1 MQTGSSYLDLWLDG
15 SENQLLIQP
24 KFGGS
29 LTLRTSNLPVNTTS
43 LYSTGVS
50 PTSISPAIA
59 FFQPASATQ
68 ASVSPLYQVYAFN
81 FAPVFVSFTESASQL
96 DSEPFVVETTSQ
108 YIRHSLCYGQQCVS
122 SHEKNLN
129 VCRTVINIL

>member
-29 LTLRTSNLPVNTTS
+29 FTLRTSNLPVNTTS

-68 ASVSPLYQVYAFN
+68 AFVSPLYQVYGFN
-81 FAPVFVSFTESASQL
+81 FAPVFDSFTESALLNLIQ
-96 DSEPFVVETTSQ
+96 
-108 YIRHSLCYGQQCVS
+108 
-122 SHEKNLN
+122 SHLW
-129 VCRTVINIL
+129 